1 MRKFSTVLLIVSFLF
16 LGSERMLAAPRT
28 AEVAQK
34 VYAQFSALPRNE
46 VPGEPDN
53 TLIRRMIQYHT
64 RVQGRPEQSRLDW
77 QLTFSDYLGY
87 NLNIDPTTY
96 PDRNALE
103 ADKAAIDKLTRD
115 QRNQLI
121 RLFILAL
128 QP

>member
-1 MRKFSTVLLIVSFLF
+1 MKKFSTVVLLVSFLF
-16 LGSERMLAAPRT
+16 LSAQRGMAAPRT
-28 AEVAQK
+28 VEVAQK

-46 VPGEPDN
+46 VPGDTDS

-87 NLNIDPTTY
+87 NLNINPATY
-96 PDRNALE
+96 PERNWLD
-103 ADKAAIDKLTRD
+103 ADKAAIDALTHN
-115 QRNQLI
+115 QRHQLI
-121 RLFILAL
+121 QLLIQAF